1 MNTTQL
7 LLATLVLVLLGGVV
21 SVPGLLA
28 YRSLLLRAPMSS
40 DDQIKQLRQEVDDLT
55 RKTEAQQMGMNTL
68 QGEIRALTWDNAE
81 LRNALVRLAAQVV
94 ALGGKPVIEV
104 DKLVH

>member
-7 LLATLVLVLLGGVV
+7 LLATLVLVLLGGAV

-28 YRSLLLRAPMSS
+28 YRSLLLRAPISS
-40 DDQIKQLRQEVDDLT
+40 EDQIKQLRDEVDDLT
-55 RKTEAQQMGMNTL
+55 RRAEAQQMGMDSM
-68 QGEIRALTWDNAE
+68 RAEVQRLTWANAE
-81 LRNALVRLAAQVV
+81 LRNAVVRLSSQVV

-104 DKLVH
+104 EKLIH